1 MAQWKITDSST
12 GSPVDWIFPVN
23 PIAFTPPPRE
33 ASISDTQA
41 VSPTGGA
48 ILFQGRDKVVRLSF
62 EGLINSE
69 TFYNELRIELGKWY
83 PLVLT
88 DDQGSSW
95 SIVFEKSTFKRVK
108 RVQNQWRYDY
118 TVNAVVV

>member
-12 GSPVDWIFPVN
+12 GSPVDWTFPVN
-23 PIAFTPPPRE
+23 PIAFSPPPRE
-33 ASISDTQA
+33 ASISDAQV
-41 VSPTGGA
+41 VSPTGGV
-48 ILFQGRDKVVRLSF
+48 ILFQGRDKAVRLSF

-69 TFYNELRIELGKWY
+69 TFYNELRAEFDKWY
-83 PLVLT
+83 PVVLT

-95 SIVFEKSTFKRVK
+95 SVVFEKSTFKRVK

-118 TVNAVVV
+118 TVNAIVI